1 MTHGSILSLTIYIF
15 YPNLHA
21 PWMIYKPI
29 NPYHHHPPHINYLY
43 KVLLVL
49 ASLVLAAS
57 ALVRPR
63 NDLTCSICMDIMQDL
78 DDFITSDTTEQEI
91 VDTIKEVSFTSLNIQ
106 YFCICFR
113 FARLLVN

>member
-1 MTHGSILSLTIYIF
+1 MGKVTVVI
-15 YPNLHA
+15 
-21 PWMIYKPI
+21 M
-29 NPYHHHPPHINYLY
+29 

-49 ASLVLAAS
+49 ASLVLATS

-91 VDTIKEVSFTSLNIQ
+91 VDTIKEICSALGSIIPDFEATCNFIIQ
-106 YFCICFR
+106 SQIPALIDAFVHDNMDPTQVCTDIFG
-113 FARLLVN
+113 